1 MRDTKDR
8 YSRQV
13 LFPQIGNNGQDK
25 IASKHVLV
33 LGVGALGSSIA
44 EMLVRSGIGKL
55 TLIDRDY
62 VEYSN
67 LQRQQLY
74 SESDALQKLP
84 KVIAAKNRLQEIH
97 IDANI
102 EAILIDATVERL
114 EEILPNVDLIMDATD
129 NFETRMVLNDLSQK
143 HRIPWIYGACVGSV
157 GMSFTI
163 IPGVTPCLNCLM
175 RSIPMQGMTCD
186 TGGIISPAVQMTV
199 AHQVA
204 EAMKILVDDI
214 DALRPSYVYFD
225 LWRNQYETIKVGKVK
240 KDSCLSCG
248 NEPTYPFLEE
258 EQSTKTSVLC
268 GRDTVQIRPRKKM
281 VLNFNKLS
289 RQLDRIGYKVS
300 ANPFLLSAEKD
311 GNRIVFFKDGRA
323 MVHGCKDV
331 SVAKTLYQKILG

>member
-1 MRDTKDR
+1 MKER
-8 YSRQV
+8 YSRQI
-13 LFPQIGNNGQDK
+13 LFPQIGSSGQEK
-25 IASKHVLV
+25 ISSKHVLV
-33 LGVGALGSSIA
+33 LGVGALGSSIS

-55 TLIDRDY
+55 TIIDRDY
-62 VEYSN
+62 VEFSN

-74 SESDALQKLP
+74 NELDALQKMP
-84 KVIAAKNRLQEIH
+84 KVIAAKNRLQEINL
-97 IDANI
+97 DANI
-102 EAILIDATVERL
+102 DAILIDATIEKL
-114 EEILPNVDLIMDATD
+114 EGILPAVDLIIDATD
-129 NFETRMVLNDLSQK
+129 NFETRMILNDLSQK

-175 RSIPMQGMTCD
+175 QSIPMQGMTCD
-186 TGGIISPAVQMTV
+186 TGGIISPVVQMTV

-204 EAMKILVDDI
+204 EAMKILVEDQQ
-214 DALRPSYVYFD
+214 ALRPSYVYFD

-248 NEPTYPFLEE
+248 KEPTYPFLETD
-258 EQSTKTSVLC
+258 QATKTSVLC

-281 VLNFNKLS
+281 ELDFGKMS
-289 RQLDRIGYKVS
+289 KQLVGIGYLVS
-300 ANPFLLSAEKD
+300 TNPFLLSAEKD